1 MIIHPRQALPEAAGT
16 KSQLRK
22 AMGFWDVLLFNIAT
36 VLGPR
41 WIAAAGHNGTSS
53 ISLWMV
59 AAVFFF
65 VPGALVINELSSRF
79 PEEGGLYVWARE
91 AFGPFHGFVA
101 GWTYW
106 IYTIFY
112 FPGLLLASASMS
124 AYILGGRGVALADNR
139 AFLLWVSLAM
149 LVVAVVLNIIGL
161 NIGKWLQNAGGV
173 GTYLPL
179 ILLVGIAA
187 VVWWKHGSV
196 THFTLRNMMPAWNWD
211 TVNFWSQI
219 AFAFTGLEL
228 VSAMSEEVR
237 DPRRT
242 LPRAVFGAGALIA
255 LMYIAGTFAVLALL
269 PAASVDPQSGVFGA
283 ISVGS
288 IALGVGFFGIAAALL
303 AAAGNVGGVGTTV
316 AGIARVPFVVGID
329 RYLPP
334 AFGKI
339 HAKWKTPWVSILV
352 QAVLSGAILLVSQI
366 NETTR
371 GAYQMLIDAAII
383 LYFIPFLYMFAA
395 VIKLA
400 RRSDRAENPH
410 AVLVPGGVTGVW
422 LCGGLG
428 FLVVL
433 LGIVVSLI
441 PPGDSENKWGFE
453 IELFLWTFTSIL
465 LGLALYWPRARK
477 LFSFEGRIRRGTWWL
492 RLLIANLVGFT
503 AKVLIVVLVA
513 LWPGSLSVGI
523 MLEVAVFVVV
533 GWFLLAAQ
541 IQRWHDLNLPGVM
554 SAISLTVVLAPIA
567 LIWLGVKEGTAGE
580 NKYGEAPSPA

>member
-1 MIIHPRQALPEAAGT
+1 MTNSASGVEGSKA
-16 KSQLRK
+16 QLRK
-22 AMGFWDVLLFNIAT
+22 TMGFWDVLLFNIAT

-53 ISLWMV
+53 ISLWIL

-79 PEEGGLYVWARE
+79 PEEGGLYAWSRE
-91 AFGPFHGFVA
+91 AFGGFHGFIA

-106 IYTIFY
+106 VYTVFY

-124 AYILGGRGVALADNR
+124 AYIVGGRGAALAQDR
-139 AFLLWVSLAM
+139 TFLLAVSLSM
-149 LVVAVVLNIIGL
+149 LLVAVVLNIVGL

-173 GTYLPL
+173 GTYVPL
-179 ILLVGIAA
+179 VVLAAIAA
-187 VVWWKHGSV
+187 VVSWRHGSV
-196 THFTLRNMMPAWNWD
+196 THFTVANMLPKWDWN

-255 LMYIAGTFAVLALL
+255 LMYIAGTFAILALV
-269 PAASVDPQSGVFGA
+269 PAAGLDPQSGVFHA
-283 ISVGS
+283 ITVGS
-288 IALGVGFFGIAAALL
+288 IVLRLGFLGVL
-303 AAAGNVGGVGTTV
+303 AAVLVTVGNAGGVGSTV

-329 RYLPP
+329 RYLPA

-339 HAKWKTPWVSILV
+339 HPRWKTPYVSILV
-352 QAVLSGAILLVSQI
+352 QASISGAILLVSQV

-371 GAYQMLIDAAII
+371 GAYQFLIDAAII

-400 RRSDRAENPH
+400 HRKDRKENEH
-410 AVLVPGGVTGVW
+410 AILVPGGVAGVW
-422 LCGGLG
+422 ICGGLG

-433 LGIVVSLI
+433 LGIVVSLV
-441 PPGDSENKWGFE
+441 PPGDSADKLGFE
-453 IELFLWTFTSIL
+453 LKLVGGTLVAVLIGLFL
-465 LGLALYWPRARK
+465 YW
-477 LFSFEGRIRRGTWWL
+477 RGV
-492 RLLIANLVGFT
+492 RS
-503 AKVLIVVLVA
+503 AK
-513 LWPGSLSVGI
+513 
-523 MLEVAVFVVV
+523 
-533 GWFLLAAQ
+533 AQ
-541 IQRWHDLNLPGVM
+541 
-554 SAISLTVVLAPIA
+554 S
-567 LIWLGVKEGTAGE
+567 
-580 NKYGEAPSPA
+580 

>member
-1 MIIHPRQALPEAAGT
+1 MTIPVPKSQDP

-22 AMGFWDVLLFNIAT
+22 TMGFWDVLLFNIAT

-53 ISLWMV
+53 ISLWLL

-79 PEEGGLYVWARE
+79 PEEGGLYAWSRE

-106 IYTIFY
+106 IYTFFY
-112 FPGLLLASASMS
+112 FPGLLLASASMA
-124 AYILGGRGVALADNR
+124 AYVMGGHGVALAQNR
-139 AFLLWVSLAM
+139 TFLLTVSLSL

-173 GTYLPL
+173 GTYVPL
-179 ILLVGIAA
+179 VILVGIAA
-187 VVWWKHGSV
+187 IVCFRHGSA
-196 THFTLRNMMPAWNWD
+196 THFTAANMMPTWNWD

-255 LMYIAGTFAVLALL
+255 LMYIVGTFAILGLV
-269 PAASVDPQSGVFGA
+269 PADAIDPQSGVFNA
-283 ISVGS
+283 ITIGSV
-288 IALGVGFFGIAAALL
+288 ALKIGFLGIL
-303 AAAGNVGGVGTTV
+303 AAILVTFGNAGGVGSTV
-316 AGIARVPFVVGID
+316 AGISRVPFVVGVD
-329 RYLPP
+329 RYLPA

-339 HAKWKTPWVSILV
+339 HPRWKTPWVSILV
-352 QAVLSGAILLVSQI
+352 QASISAAILLGSQI
-366 NETTR
+366 NESMQ
-371 GAYQMLIDAAII
+371 GAYQKLIDAGII

-400 RRSDRAENPH
+400 YRKDRNKNTH
-410 AVLVPGGVTGVW
+410 AVLVPGGIAGVW
-422 LCGGLG
+422 ICGSLG

-433 LGIVVSLI
+433 LGIVVSLF
-441 PPGDSENKWGFE
+441 PPGGTANKLGFFLQLAAGT
-453 IELFLWTFTSIL
+453 ILSVLF
-465 LGLALYWPRARK
+465 GLALYWRGSRAK
-477 LFSFEGRIRRGTWWL
+477 RIQ
-492 RLLIANLVGFT
+492 
-503 AKVLIVVLVA
+503 
-513 LWPGSLSVGI
+513 P
-523 MLEVAVFVVV
+523 
-533 GWFLLAAQ
+533 
-541 IQRWHDLNLPGVM
+541 
-554 SAISLTVVLAPIA
+554 
-567 LIWLGVKEGTAGE
+567 
-580 NKYGEAPSPA
+580 